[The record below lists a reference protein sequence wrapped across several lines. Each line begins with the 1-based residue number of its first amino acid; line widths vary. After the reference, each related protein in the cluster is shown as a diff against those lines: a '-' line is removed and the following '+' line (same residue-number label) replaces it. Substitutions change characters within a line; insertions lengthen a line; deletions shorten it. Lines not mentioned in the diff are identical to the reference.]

1 MCAQFLA
8 QGVAIDAEHIGG
20 FALIA
25 TDKFH
30 HADQE
35 RTFCFTKNALV
46 QTGGCLVA
54 IDCGEIVAQVAVN
67 AFRDGFGGGGRSLAW
82 ACEVGLG

>member
-46 QTGGCLVA
+46 QTGGCL
-54 IDCGEIVAQVAVN
+54 GH
-67 AFRDGFGGGGRSLAW
+67 
-82 ACEVGLG
+82 